1 MVFDGPAD
9 DVKCRPCPV
18 RLADDVNVIEIGGQ
32 DFVRQELG
40 SSNFE
45 GMVLSKRVQRGG

>member
-9 DVKCRPCPV
+9 DVKCRPCL

-32 DFVRQELG
+32 VFVRQELG

-45 GMVLSKRVQRGG
+45 GMVFPKRVQRGG